1 VFKSLT
7 PSIATFRKEN
17 GQNGLLATQALLT
30 VIVRDLVRSFN
41 VGQTMDDEQVAD
53 LINDIIDQYYW
64 LNIEDFRFCFNNAKN
79 GRYDKGIF
87 RLDAC
92 VILSWL
98 NKYTTDRLNSA
109 DETSYNESQSNK
121 EWFNIPDFEV
131 KYDKFKKWKA

>member
-1 VFKSLT
+1 M
-7 PSIATFRKEN
+7 
-17 GQNGLLATQALLT
+17 ATQAILT
-30 VIVRDLVRSFN
+30 VIVRDLTRSFN
-41 VGQTMDDEQVAD
+41 VGQTMDDEQAAD

-87 RLDAC
+87 RLDAG

-121 EWFNIPDFEV
+121 EVFNIPDFEV
-131 KYDKFKKWKA
+131 KYDKFKKWKWKP